1 MPKIEKIEAK
11 SKNDKRVAMNKSTR
25 KKLFKFVANFIK
37 KPSYMLLLAIGA
49 LIFWEYYAQDMGM
62 KESIKD
68 TARVVDGDTIA
79 IDTYTGVRKIR
90 LKDMDAPE
98 LSQKCSYGDNQQIK
112 YRCGEEA
119 ALHLRKMINSKSIE
133 CTNEGNDIYGR
144 QLAYCYADGTN
155 INCKMVL
162 DGWAVSYNNKFIP
175 EELIAKTANR
185 GIWRGDFT
193 MPKDYRKQHKQR
205 S

>member
-1 MPKIEKIEAK
+1 
-11 SKNDKRVAMNKSTR
+11 MNKYTR
-25 KKLFKFVANFIK
+25 KKLFKFVSNFIK
-37 KPSYMLLLAIGA
+37 KPSYTLLLATGV
-49 LIFWEYYAQDMGM
+49 LIFWEYYAQDMRM

-68 TARVVDGDTIA
+68 TVRVVDGDTIV
-79 IDTYTGVRKIR
+79 IDTYKGVRKIR
-90 LKDMDAPE
+90 LKGMDAPE

-119 ALHLRKMINSKSIE
+119 ALHLRRMINSKSIE
-133 CTNEGNDIYGR
+133 CTNEGNDMYGR

-155 INCKMVL
+155 INRKMVL

-175 EELIAKTANR
+175 EELVAKTANR

-193 MPKDYRKQHKQR
+193 MPKDYRKQCKQR